1 MRRKDD
7 TVECEFHP
15 RLSHLLFLIDDWY
28 SFGNREYGELVV
40 TSGSEKRARH
50 GIGSLHYAGCAVDTR
65 TRNGPEVAQFNG
77 ICQVVTDFC
86 AALDIPRNWVDVVLE
101 ANHIHTEYQ
110 PKMEA

>member
-1 MRRKDD
+1 MRRKDS

-15 RLSHLLFLIDDWY
+15 HLAHLLFLIDDWY
-28 SFGNREYGELVV
+28 RTQEFGELVV

-50 GIGSLHYAGCAVDTR
+50 GNGSLHYAGCAVDTR

-77 ICQVVTDFC
+77 ITRVVTDFC
-86 AALDIPRNWVDVVLE
+86 IALGIPRNWVDVVLE

-110 PKMEA
+110 PKRET